1 MVKKSIMI
9 IMKITLTLTVIRIR
23 SKIRNNS
30 SVVNGKPKKEETLLN
45 IFIHS
50 LMKKLKEGPNL

>member
-1 MVKKSIMI
+1 MI